1 MSLYQEYIE
10 AKKNL
15 HLKDLSIDDMLKVY
29 KKEIDNIDQENELRK
44 YYIWDYQLLYCNE
57 RTMVIDSNTNK
68 RLTHRIKCQNYKY
81 PDIENFEDERKK
93 FLYCLLT
100 KRGKYKFYI

>member
-44 YYIWDYQLLYCNE
+44 YYIL
-57 RTMVIDSNTNK
+57 S
-68 RLTHRIKCQNYKY
+68 
-81 PDIENFEDERKK
+81 K
-93 FLYCLLT
+93 FL
-100 KRGKYKFYI
+100 I

>member
-1 MSLYQEYIE
+1 MYQEYIE

-81 PDIENFEDERKK
+81 RISKTLRMREKIFILLAYKTRK
-93 FLYCLLT
+93 
-100 KRGKYKFYI
+100 I